1 MGMAKKKLPEEVLEF
16 FRKQGRKGGK
26 KGGKARAKALS
37 PEQRSAIARK
47 AGAASI
53 KVRQA
58 KAAARKAG
66 AMPLLRSDP
75 PADE

>member
-1 MGMAKKKLPEEVLEF
+1 MAKKKLPEEVLEY
-16 FRKQGRKGGK
+16 FRKQGQKGGK
-26 KGGKARAKALS
+26 KSAKARMKLLT
-37 PEQRSAIARK
+37 PEERSAIARK